1 MEVEIKRKN
10 RYIPYCEM
18 QKKYDLFYEK
28 IEKDEQ
34 YRNFIQKYKKLNNML
49 KNEEND

>member
-28 IEKDEQ
+28 LTKDEQ
-34 YRNFIQKYKKLNNML
+34 YRNFMQKYKALSNKL
-49 KNEEND
+49 KDEENY